1 MAAWFSKK
9 DSTLMFD
16 ICNVFKNLQKV
27 FQKSNLILL
36 NNISGCDAAIVN
48 LNGLKVMPL
57 RGEKKIS
64 VGTDESCGLIFEPD
78 VVEPFLEN
86 VC

>member
-1 MAAWFSKK
+1 MQQLL
-9 DSTLMFD
+9 TP
-16 ICNVFKNLQKV
+16 NV
-27 FQKSNLILL
+27 
-36 NNISGCDAAIVN
+36 
-48 LNGLKVMPL
+48 LKVMPL